1 MTNFFIFLMTS
12 FLLRKFYEITL
23 FSQRSVPRRSHQ
35 KCSISQT
42 YRKSVFSLKFVKFLE
57 APILWNVF
65 ERLLLTFW
73 LQTLVTY
80 TITDFQTVGI
90 SRKLQEVVLLK
101 TWFCENTNKFK
112 WKHMQ
117 RSRFLHLQLYLKT
130 TPTPALHCEFHEML
144 EKRIYRAQPNGS
156 FNTCFWK
163 VLADF

>member
-42 YRKSVFSLKFVKFLE
+42 YRKSVFSCKVCEFFRSTYFVECFWTAASDVLV
-57 APILWNVF
+57 ANPCDTYNHRFSDCWHF
-65 ERLLLTFW
+65 E
-73 LQTLVTY
+73 
-80 TITDFQTVGI
+80 
-90 SRKLQEVVLLK
+90 EVVLLK

-130 TPTPALHCEFHEML
+130 TLTPALHCEF
-144 EKRIYRAQPNGS
+144 QPNGS

>member
-1 MTNFFIFLMTS
+1 MKSLYFHKDQCQEGAT
-12 FLLRKFYEITL
+12 
-23 FSQRSVPRRSHQ
+23 
-35 KCSISQT
+35 
-42 YRKSVFSLKFVKFLE
+42 KSVLFPKLTGNRCFPVKFVNVLE

-73 LQTLVTY
+73 LQTLVTH

-117 RSRFLHLQLYLKT
+117 RSRFLHLQLYLKM
-130 TPTPALHCEFHEML
+130 TPTPALHCEF
-144 EKRIYRAQPNGS
+144 QPNGS